1 MLARLAEAISVVPVF
16 AQHGGGGGHNSRG
29 QTRAGHNNTLPAAT
43 RAINN
48 PRLQQLGQSKQIPGH
63 HSAS

>member
-1 MLARLAEAISVVPVF
+1 MLARLAEAVSVVPVF
-16 AQHGGGGGHNSRG
+16 AQRCGGHKCRG
-29 QTRAGHNNTLPAAT
+29 QTQAGHNNTLPAVT
-43 RAINN
+43 GAINN